1 MEVIGTRGGDDE
13 PALVAARPNPFVR
26 STQIADTLLAVYD
39 VRGRLCDRVSLTRR
53 AWRERHSLLS
63 CAGYRYDRNAFLR
76 GFGRHRE

>member
-39 VRGRLCDRVSLTRR
+39 VRGRLCDRVSL
-53 AWRERHSLLS
+53 
-63 CAGYRYDRNAFLR
+63 
-76 GFGRHRE
+76 